1 MEKVNLSIWYDRH
14 KHTVIANYWRA
25 VFLGTLL
32 VSGITP
38 TFAAATDIFSGFG
51 TVISDVY
58 VKLLALTTS
67 IAVLMLVIA
76 LLCRMSK
83 NERTVQEANAWIKSI
98 VISWAVINSLGWIFT
113 YLGSIFTGVYNV
125 TP

>member
-1 MEKVNLSIWYDRH
+1 MKMVNVTTWYDRH
-14 KHTVIANYWRA
+14 KQTVITNYWRA
-25 VFLGTLL
+25 VFFGALML
-32 VSGITP
+32 SSITP
-38 TFAAATDIFSGFG
+38 TLAAATDIFSGFG

-83 NERTVQEANAWIKSI
+83 NERTVQEANAWIKRI

>member
-1 MEKVNLSIWYDRH
+1 MKRVSVTAWYDRH
-14 KHTVIANYWRA
+14 KQSIMANYWR
-25 VFLGTLL
+25 VVCLGMLMA
-32 VSGITP
+32 SGITP
-38 TFAAATDIFSGFG
+38 MYAAATDIFSGFN
-51 TVISDVY
+51 TVVNDVY

-83 NERTVQEANAWIKSI
+83 NERTVQEANAWIKRI

-113 YLGSIFTGVYNV
+113 YLGSIFTGVYKT